1 MTGPRLL
8 HALVK
13 VILVLLA
20 TAGGA
25 GAGALLSGAFVVVAM
40 PGAGFE
46 AIGPLALGTVGGC
59 VLGPFAALAALY
71 KLPRLQREY
80 AAWMGMVAIALLA
93 AGALSYAGMP
103 RRGGDSALALAGI
116 AGLPLAL
123 LVAAITVG
131 SLLYGPGQS
140 AARRI

>member
-1 MTGPRLL
+1 MTGRRLL

-20 TAGGA
+20 TAA
-25 GAGALLSGAFVVVAM
+25 ATAAGALLSGAFVVAAM
-40 PGAGFE
+40 PNAGFE
-46 AIGPLALGTVGGC
+46 AIGPLAVGTVGGC

-80 AAWMGMVAIALLA
+80 AAWMGAAALGLLA

-103 RRGGDSALALAGI
+103 RHGADSALALAGI

-123 LVAAITVG
+123 LVAATTVA
-131 SLLYGPGQS
+131 SLLYGPRHH
-140 AARRI
+140 AAPRI